1 MMRPID
7 TIRVALTALTRNKV
21 RSFLTTLGVI
31 IGVAAVISMLA
42 IGEGARKRVEQTFTS
57 MGSNLLI
64 ISSGSSMR
72 GGTRGGA
79 GSEPSLTWDDMEAIG
94 EEIPLATKISPVLRG
109 SGQAISKHFN
119 WQTSV
124 YGISPDYLA
133 IRSWGVV
140 EGVALEDHDVR
151 SASANVL
158 VGETVRRELFGEGLD
173 VIGETIRING
183 TPFTIIGVLAPK
195 GQSAWGTDNDDTV
208 LMPYTTY
215 QRRIQSSLNRFIDG
229 SLHVSTD
236 ESSHLEAVMA
246 QTRELLRTRHRLRQ
260 GAPDDFQIRNLTEM
274 AEAQEEGTRTFTTLL
289 AAIAAVSLLVGGIGI
304 MNIMLVSV
312 TERTREIG
320 LRMAVG
326 ARPRDILLQFLLEAL
341 CLSLLGGLIGAGLG
355 IGLALKLGESFG
367 WTVIIHPSITLIS
380 VGFSAFVG
388 IVFGLHPALQASR
401 LDPIEALRYE

>member
-1 MMRPID
+1 MMRPTD

-64 ISSGSSMR
+64 VRSGTSTR

-79 GSEPSLTWDDMEAIG
+79 GSEPSITWEDMDAIAT
-94 EEIPLATKISPVLRG
+94 EIPRATRISPVLRG

-124 YGISPDYLA
+124 YGVSPDYLA
-133 IRSWGVV
+133 IRSWNVV
-140 EGVALEDHDVR
+140 EGVSMEEHDVQT
-151 SASANVL
+151 SSANIVI
-158 VGETVRRELFGEGLD
+158 GQTVRKELFGEGLN

-183 TPFTIIGVLAPK
+183 TPFTIIGVLASK
-195 GQSAWGTDNDDTV
+195 GQSAWGTDNDDVV
-208 LMPYTTY
+208 LLPYTTY
-215 QRRIQSSLNRFIDG
+215 QRRIQSSLNRYIDG

-236 ESSHLEAVMA
+236 NAADLEPVMA
-246 QTRELLRTRHRLRQ
+246 QVSELLRARHRLRQ
-260 GAPDDFQIRNLTEM
+260 GAPDDFRIRNLTEM
-274 AEAQEEGTRTFTTLL
+274 ADAQEEGTRTFTTLL

-326 ARPRDILLQFLLEAL
+326 ARPRDILSQFLLEAL
-341 CLSLLGGLIGAGLG
+341 ALSLLGGIIGAGLG
-355 IGLALKLGESFG
+355 IGLALKLGDNFG
-367 WTVIIHPSITLIS
+367 WEVVIHPSITVIS
-380 VGFSAFVG
+380 VGFSALVG

>member
-1 MMRPID
+1 MRPID

-42 IGEGARKRVEQTFTS
+42 IGEGARDRVEQTFTS

-64 ISSGSSMR
+64 VSSGSSTR

-79 GSEPSLTWDDMEAIG
+79 GSEPSLTWEDMEAIR
-94 EEIPLATKISPVLRG
+94 EQIPLATKISPVMRG
-109 SGQAISKHFN
+109 GGQAISKHFN

-124 YGISPDYLA
+124 YGVSPDYLA

-140 EGVALEDHDVR
+140 EGESMEDHDVR
-151 SASANVL
+151 TSSANVL
-158 VGETVRRELFGEGLD
+158 VGETVRNELFGEGLN
-173 VIGETIRING
+173 VVGETIRING
-183 TPFTIIGVLAPK
+183 TPFNIIGVLAPK
-195 GQSAWGTDNDDTV
+195 GQSAWGTDNDDVV
-208 LMPYTTY
+208 LLPYTTY

-236 ESSHLEAVMA
+236 NSADLEPVMA
-246 QTRELLRTRHRLRQ
+246 QVSELLRARHRLRP
-260 GAPDDFQIRNLTEM
+260 GAPDDFRIRNLTEM
-274 AEAQEEGTRTFTTLL
+274 AAAQEEGTRTFTTLL

-326 ARPRDILLQFLLEAL
+326 ARPRDILSQFLLEAL
-341 CLSLLGGLIGAGLG
+341 CLSLLGGIIGAGLG
-355 IGLALKLGESFG
+355 IGLALKLGDSFG
-367 WTVIIHPSITLIS
+367 WTVIIHPSITVIS
-380 VGFSAFVG
+380 VGFSALVG
-388 IVFGLHPALQASR
+388 IIFGLHPALQASR